1 VNRLTRASGKQLSN
15 PNPHLSSKF
24 SSKTTAIMDFASLMS
39 KEISKTRQTS
49 TSDGQPP
56 KKYQKRSDVEAERR
70 AAYLAEQR
78 AIEVEK
84 EAKAAAKRKR
94 EDDEAEAA
102 KEREEKRRR
111 LAEESRKRRE
121 ETEKE
126 EERARRKRLGLP
138 ELVEA
143 EPEEEVVED
152 DIEDGELMEK
162 LRKMGEPAKLF
173 AETHKGRLRRFKKI
187 SIVMTKGPIPTS
199 LELVEEKDMK
209 VDKVPEDVEGKKYL
223 FRQLASYFTMVLKEW
238 EEALAREERRDTFA
252 SKAAY
257 SAMVQSKENM
267 TPV

>member
-70 AAYLAEQR
+70 AAYQ
-78 AIEVEK
+78 
-84 EAKAAAKRKR
+84 AKAAAKRKR